1 MLEHLRGGLRGGVH
15 LFAAHRD
22 VMRALF
28 YMAQLDEEAVGG
40 AMHRIEQN
48 RTGGMAYLAGRLADQ
63 GILRPDVTAAEAA
76 DLLWVLASF
85 DCFDSLYTGRGLSAD
100 EVAHV
105 LVTTAE
111 RTLCR

>member
-1 MLEHLRGGLRGGVH
+1 M
-15 LFAAHRD
+15 
-22 VMRALF
+22 
-28 YMAQLDEEAVGG
+28 
-40 AMHRIEQN
+40 
-48 RTGGMAYLAGRLADQ
+48 
-63 GILRPDVTAAEAA
+63 LRPDVTAAEAA
-76 DLLWVLASF
+76 DLLWVLAGF